1 MYCVKIKYLELILS
15 EHLDYAKMIAKSAG
29 RDLELLIDVCKAS
42 GGMPY
47 DVGKKSYDAL
57 M

>member
-15 EHLDYAKMIAKSAG
+15 EHLDYAKIIAKSAG